1 MEFFKK
7 TATIFIIASGLIGS
21 YFIIKNSDIENSGT
35 MAEIKDIVQKTS
47 ETFAQNPIRW
57 IDGEKKAEASVNITE
72 DLSKIVFENIKAG
85 KTSATPEEVLSEV
98 FGNKEIKLDFVFD
111 ISDAELKISADNSKE
126 AKKRYLETIS
136 EINKKNSGE
145 LSKIY
150 LEIIVDVYQKLNVS
164 SAKQA
169 ASAYNKL
176 TADYLNVFAPS
187 DWLDVHKALI
197 IHYKN
202 AATVYSAMSEYLND
216 PIKGYLALETIE
228 AVANNGGQTQDFLN
242 QKIKELNND

>member
-1 MEFFKK
+1 M
-7 TATIFIIASGLIGS
+7 T
-21 YFIIKNSDIENSGT
+21 
-35 MAEIKDIVQKTS
+35 AEIKDIVQKTG
-47 ETFAQNPIRW
+47 ETLAQNPIRW
-57 IDGEKKAEASVNITE
+57 IGSEKKAEASANITE

-85 KTSATPEEVLSEV
+85 KTSAAPEEVLSEI

-111 ISDAELKISADNSKE
+111 IGDAELKILSDNSKE
-126 AKKRYLETIS
+126 AKKRYLEIIG
-136 EINKKNSGE
+136 EINKKHSSSFG
-145 LSKIY
+145 KIY
-150 LEIIVDVYQKLNVS
+150 LEIIVDVYQKLDVS

-169 ASAYNKL
+169 ASVYNKL
-176 TADYLNVFAPS
+176 AEEYLNVLAPS

-197 IHYKN
+197 IHFKN

-228 AVANNGGQTQDFLN
+228 AVANNGEQTQNFLN